1 MKAPCFWTLVYHY
14 NFDFMFRYFKMKCK
28 KLYLPSEA
36 LFIKILWPL
45 YCGKD
50 LDDDDEQVMLKLNGY
65 Q

>member
-1 MKAPCFWTLVYHY
+1 
-14 NFDFMFRYFKMKCK
+14 MKCK

-50 LDDDDEQVMLKLNGY
+50 LDDDDEQVMPKLNGY